1 MKMMLIAGL
10 LITLPAVVVIA
21 YGLVSNQFMIWPAV
35 FSLFNGG
42 LPFLVGAWWLRKSR
56 SEGDAHEMG
65 GH

>member
-10 LITLPAVVVIA
+10 LITFPAIVVIA

-42 LPFLVGAWWLRKSR
+42 LPFLVGYWWLRKQGR
-56 SEGDAHEMG
+56 EGG
-65 GH
+65 GHEIEGH